1 MNKRIDLHMHS
12 LFSDGELLP
21 SELARRAA
29 NLNHE
34 VIAITDHVDYSNVE
48 QIPQIQ
54 KAIDDI
60 NANWNIKVVL
70 GAEVTHVPTE
80 SIDGVAKKA
89 KDLGAQIVVVH
100 GETLNEPVIEGTN
113 YAAVNSEYVD
123 ILGHPG
129 LITYEEAQIAKE
141 NGIYLEI
148 SARSGHCL
156 GNGHV
161 ANIASEVGNKLLVNT
176 DTHSPDNL
184 ITFEKSY
191 EIALG
196 AGLSKK
202 EAMAAIVDNPRK
214 LLKSKGILWKHQ
226 NYLMK

>member
-34 VIAITDHVDYSNVE
+34 MIAITDHVDYSNVE

-202 EAMAAIVDNPRK
+202 K
-214 LLKSKGILWKHQ
+214 LWQLLLIILG
-226 NYLMK
+226 NYLNLKGFYESIKIT